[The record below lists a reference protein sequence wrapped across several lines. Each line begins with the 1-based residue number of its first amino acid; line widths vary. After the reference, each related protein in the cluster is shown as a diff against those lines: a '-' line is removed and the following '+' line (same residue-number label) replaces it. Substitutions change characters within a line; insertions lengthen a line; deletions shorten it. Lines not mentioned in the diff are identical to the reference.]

1 MTYSSSRTSYNNIK
15 KTLKDVLTQDLNLN
29 DDYKELSKNYIQYN
43 DTISAELIKNIN
55 LNLSELNLVQNE
67 INVLSNLN
75 KEALFKKEE
84 ILKLKNEEL
93 MDQLRSLESIQSG
106 ITTKDR
112 LIEQTNKHI
121 ENQDLNI
128 IVLASLIGFGVILFI
143 IINLKGLGVI
153 GEKQFTLAIIVQFT
167 IFIVGAIY
175 AYNIFYFKD
184 AVTYLFDRRNLRI
197 LNQLKEMAKK
207 ETENLYGKEDEWID
221 ENCDCPFEEDT
232 YAYYYNGQEAEKHG
246 YFYYDGSSPQQLI
259 VDLPTKNDVYSEYDE
274 KIYWVDYSQDGK
286 PMYNPKT
293 KKMSY
298 DNKQYYNYNK
308 EHDPSILLSKVLE
321 EQHILVDN
329 VTNTANI

>member
-1 MTYSSSRTSYNNIK
+1 MVSSSSITNSRTK
-15 KTLKDVLTQDLNLN
+15 EKTLYEVLKQDLNLN
-29 DDYKELSKNYIQYN
+29 VDYNQLADGYSHYN
-43 DTISAELIKNIN
+43 DTVSAELIKNIN
-55 LNLSELNLVQNE
+55 SNLSQLNLVQNE

-75 KEALFKKEE
+75 KEALLKKEE

-93 MDQLRSLESIQSG
+93 MDQLRSLEAIQSG

-128 IVLASLIGFGVILFI
+128 IVLASLVGFGVILFI

-153 GEKQFTLAIIVQFT
+153 SEKQFTLAIIVQFI

-207 ETENLYGKEDEWID
+207 ETEDLYGKEDEWID
-221 ENCDCPFEEDT
+221 DNCDCPFEENS
-232 YAYYYNGQEAEKHG
+232 YAYYYNGQEPEKHG

-274 KIYWVDYSQDGK
+274 KINWVDYSQDGK

-293 KKMSY
+293 KKMTY

-308 EHDPSILLSKVLE
+308 EHDPSILLYKVLE
-321 EQHILVDN
+321 DQHILVDN